1 MFLYNYLETTHTIR
15 ASITTYNSKGG
26 NMSLLN
32 NDEIPLGLGMALAQ
46 NMDAMRVFSSLSES
60 SRQNVIDRS
69 RQVNSKQEME
79 HLVAGLTEDK
89 KSEGFIF

>member
-1 MFLYNYLETTHTIR
+1 
-15 ASITTYNSKGG
+15 
-26 NMSLLN
+26 MSLLN

-46 NMDAMRVFSSLSES
+46 NMDAMRVFSTMSES

-79 HLVAGLTEDK
+79 NLVSGLTRDTK
-89 KSEGFIF
+89 DEGFIF

>member
-1 MFLYNYLETTHTIR
+1 
-15 ASITTYNSKGG
+15 
-26 NMSLLN
+26 
-32 NDEIPLGLGMALAQ
+32 MALAQ

>member
-1 MFLYNYLETTHTIR
+1 
-15 ASITTYNSKGG
+15 
-26 NMSLLN
+26 MSLLN
-32 NDEIPLGLGMALAQ
+32 NDEIPLGVGMALAQ

>member
-1 MFLYNYLETTHTIR
+1 
-15 ASITTYNSKGG
+15 
-26 NMSLLN
+26 MSLLN

-60 SRQNVIDRS
+60 SRQSVIDRS

-79 HLVAGLTEDK
+79 HLVSGLTEDK

>member
-1 MFLYNYLETTHTIR
+1 
-15 ASITTYNSKGG
+15 
-26 NMSLLN
+26 MSLLN

-46 NMDAMRVFSSLSES
+46 NMDAMRVFSTMNES

-79 HLVAGLTEDK
+79 NLV
-89 KSEGFIF
+89 S

>member
-1 MFLYNYLETTHTIR
+1 
-15 ASITTYNSKGG
+15 
-26 NMSLLN
+26 MSLLN

-79 HLVAGLTEDK
+79 RLVAGLTEDK

>member
-1 MFLYNYLETTHTIR
+1 MYNYLETTHTIR

-46 NMDAMRVFSSLSES
+46 NMDAHACFFLIERIFPPKC
-60 SRQNVIDRS
+60 DRS
-69 RQVNSKQEME
+69 FKTGEFKTGNGASRSR
-79 HLVAGLTEDK
+79 ADRR
-89 KSEGFIF
+89 

>member
-1 MFLYNYLETTHTIR
+1 
-15 ASITTYNSKGG
+15 
-26 NMSLLN
+26 MSLLN
-32 NDEIPLGLGMALAQ
+32 NDEIPLGLDMALAQ

-79 HLVAGLTEDK
+79 HLVSGLTEDK

>member
-1 MFLYNYLETTHTIR
+1 
-15 ASITTYNSKGG
+15 
-26 NMSLLN
+26 MSLLN

-79 HLVAGLTEDK
+79 HLVSRLTEDK

>member
-1 MFLYNYLETTHTIR
+1 MYNFLETTHTIP
-15 ASITTYNSKGG
+15 ASTTTYSSKGG

-46 NMDAMRVFSSLSES
+46 NMDAMRVFSSLSDS

-79 HLVAGLTEDK
+79 HLVSGLTEDK
-89 KSEGFIF
+89 KNDGFIF